1 MITKSL
7 SFRLFTTSV
16 TWVLMALT
24 VVGVLLILMFQHHI
38 EEHFDAFLY
47 DHLEEN
53 IAAAIIDNTGELYL
67 TWVPADR
74 RFSEPYS
81 GWYWQINQNKKLIA
95 VSESLVDGRLEFKPP
110 DAASGAR
117 VVKALGPHNE
127 KLRIV
132 VQQVVVPGS
141 DFTYTFSVAG
151 TVAGINRD
159 VMKFTTKLVITL
171 MLLGAGLISAVFM
184 QIRIGLK
191 PLRLMKSELRD
202 IRSGMQK
209 RLPEDFPSEVLPI
222 VRELNSMMGHSEA
235 LLDRARTQV
244 GDLAHALKNPMTVIR
259 NEAHEIEGERGK
271 LLAEKIDAMA
281 AYIERYLSRA
291 RAAGSVNVIGASVDV
306 QAIVRDISYLMVH
319 TYQDDGINIR
329 LRQLEGLY
337 FKGDA
342 QDLEEMIGNLLD
354 NACKWANTEVIVYG
368 NATRNS
374 RIIICIEDDGPG
386 IPRHQRENVLKRGQ
400 RLDETVPGSG
410 LGLGIVS
417 DIAALYQGSLTLERS
432 SAGGLLARLELPAAE

>member
-1 MITKSL
+1 MRARSL
-7 SFRLFTTSV
+7 SFRLFTTSIV
-16 TWVLMALT
+16 WVFMALT
-24 VVGVLLILMFQHHI
+24 VVGVLLTLMFQHHI

-81 GWYWQINQNKKLIA
+81 GWYWQINQNNKLIA
-95 VSESLVDGRLEFKPP
+95 TSESLVDGRLEFTQP
-110 DAASGAR
+110 DVDAGAQ
-117 VVKALGPHNE
+117 VQKVFGPHKE

-132 VQQVVVPGS
+132 VQQVIVPGS
-141 DFTYTFSVAG
+141 DFTYSFLVAG

-159 VMKFTTKLVITL
+159 VRNFTTKLVITL

-191 PLRLMKSELRD
+191 PLRQMKTALKD
-202 IRSGMQK
+202 IRSGTQK
-209 RLPEDFPSEVLPI
+209 RLPEDFPAEVLPI
-222 VRELNSMMGHSEA
+222 VRELNTMMGHSEA
-235 LLDRARTQV
+235 LLERARTQV

-271 LLAEKIDAMA
+271 LLAEKTEAMA
-281 AYIERYLSRA
+281 SYIERYLSRA
-291 RAAGSVNVIGASVDV
+291 RAAGSANVIGASVDV
-306 QAIVRDISYLMVH
+306 QAIVKDISFLMVH
-319 TYQDDGINIR
+319 TYQDDDINIR
-329 LRQLEGLY
+329 LRQLDGLY

-354 NACKWANTEVIVYG
+354 NACKWANSEVIVYG
-368 NATRNS
+368 ETRNS
-374 RIIICIEDDGPG
+374 RIVLCIEDDGPG

-417 DIAALYQGSLTLERS
+417 DIAALYHGSLILQQS
-432 SAGGLLARLELPAAE
+432 STGGLLARLELPAAE

>member
-1 MITKSL
+1 
-7 SFRLFTTSV
+7 
-16 TWVLMALT
+16 
-24 VVGVLLILMFQHHI
+24 LMFQHHI

-53 IAAAIIDNTGELYL
+53 IAAAVIDHNGELFL

-81 GWYWQINQNKKLIA
+81 GWYWQINHNDKLIA
-95 VSESLVDGRLEFKPP
+95 ASESLVDGKLDFKPP
-110 DAASGAR
+110 DIEVGAKVEK
-117 VVKALGPHNE
+117 VVGPHNE
-127 KLRIV
+127 KLRV
-132 VQQVVVPGS
+132 VMQQVIVPGS
-141 DFTYTFSVAG
+141 DYGYTFAVAG

-159 VMKFTTKLVITL
+159 VNNFTAKLGITL

-184 QIRIGLK
+184 QIRIGLR
-191 PLRLMKSELRD
+191 PLRLLKTALRD
-202 IRSGMQK
+202 IRSGMHK
-209 RLPEDFPSEVLPI
+209 RLPEDFPAEVLPI
-222 VRELNSMMGHSEA
+222 VRELNAMMGHSEA
-235 LLDRARTQV
+235 LLERARTQV

-259 NEAHEIEGERGK
+259 NEAHEIEGERGR
-271 LLAEKIDAMA
+271 LLVEKTEAMA

-291 RAAGSVNVIGASVDV
+291 RAAGSANIIGASVDV
-306 QAIVRDISYLMVH
+306 HAIVRDISYLMAH
-319 TYQDDGINIR
+319 TYRDDDINIR

-354 NACKWANTEVIVYG
+354 NACKWANGEVIVHG
-368 NATRNS
+368 ESRNS
-374 RIIICIEDDGPG
+374 RIAICIEDDGPG
-386 IPRHQRENVLKRGQ
+386 IPLHQRENVLKRGQ

-417 DIAALYQGSLTLERS
+417 DVAALYRGSLTLEQS
-432 SAGGLLARLELPAAE
+432 STGGLLAILELPAAD

>member
-1 MITKSL
+1 
-7 SFRLFTTSV
+7 
-16 TWVLMALT
+16 MALT
-24 VVGVLLILMFQHHI
+24 VVGVLLTLMFQHHI

-81 GWYWQINQNKKLIA
+81 GWYWQINQNNKLIA
-95 VSESLVDGRLEFKPP
+95 TSESLVDGRLEFTQP
-110 DAASGAR
+110 DVDAGAQ
-117 VVKALGPHNE
+117 VQKVFGPHKE

-132 VQQVVVPGS
+132 VQQVIVPGS
-141 DFTYTFSVAG
+141 DFTYSFLVAG

-159 VMKFTTKLVITL
+159 VRNFTTKLVITL

-191 PLRLMKSELRD
+191 PLRQMKTALKD
-202 IRSGMQK
+202 IRSGTQK
-209 RLPEDFPSEVLPI
+209 RLPEDFPAEVLPI
-222 VRELNSMMGHSEA
+222 VRELNTMMGHSEA
-235 LLDRARTQV
+235 LLERARTQV

-271 LLAEKIDAMA
+271 LLAEKTEAMA
-281 AYIERYLSRA
+281 SYIERYLSRA
-291 RAAGSVNVIGASVDV
+291 RAAGSANVIGASVDV
-306 QAIVRDISYLMVH
+306 QAIVKDISFLMVH
-319 TYQDDGINIR
+319 TYQDDDINIR
-329 LRQLEGLY
+329 LRQLDGLY

-354 NACKWANTEVIVYG
+354 NACKWANSEVIVYG
-368 NATRNS
+368 ETRNS
-374 RIIICIEDDGPG
+374 RIVLCIEDDGPG

-417 DIAALYQGSLTLERS
+417 DIAALYHGSLILQQS
-432 SAGGLLARLELPAAE
+432 STGGLLARLELPAAE

>member
-1 MITKSL
+1 MRAKSL
-7 SFRLFTTSV
+7 SFRLFATSV
-16 TWVLMALT
+16 AWVLMALA

-53 IAAAIIDNTGELYL
+53 IAAAIIDHDGELYL

-81 GWYWQINQNKKLIA
+81 GWYWQINQNNKLIA
-95 VSESLVDGRLEFKPP
+95 TSDSLVNGKLEFKPP
-110 DAASGAR
+110 DIESGAK
-117 VVKALGPHNE
+117 VQKVFGPHKE
-127 KLRIV
+127 KLRV
-132 VQQVVVPGS
+132 VMQQVIVPGS
-141 DFTYTFSVAG
+141 DYTYTFAVAG

-159 VMKFTTKLVITL
+159 VKNFTTKLGITL

-184 QIRIGLK
+184 QIRIGLR
-191 PLRLMKSELRD
+191 PLRMLKTALKD
-202 IRSGMQK
+202 IRGGVQK
-209 RLPEDFPSEVLPI
+209 RLPEEFPAEVLPV
-222 VRELNSMMGHSEA
+222 VRELNTMMGHSEA
-235 LLDRARTQV
+235 LLERARTQV

-259 NEAHEIEGERGK
+259 NEAREIEGERGK
-271 LLAEKIDAMA
+271 LLIEKTEAMA

-291 RAAGSVNVIGASVDV
+291 RAAGSANIIGASVDV
-306 QAIVRDISYLMVH
+306 QAVVRDISYLMVH
-319 TYQDDGINIR
+319 TYQDDDINIR

-354 NACKWANTEVIVYG
+354 NACKWANSEVIVRG
-368 NATRNS
+368 ETRNS
-374 RIIICIEDDGPG
+374 RIVICIEDDGPG
-386 IPRHQRENVLKRGQ
+386 IPLHQRENVLKRGQ

-417 DIAALYQGSLTLERS
+417 DVAALYHGSLTLDRS
-432 SAGGLLARLELPAAE
+432 SAGGLMARLELPATE